1 MNWLKKLKQWTRFR
15 RNDDAYATTREKLW
29 EGIREAVAVQLELG
43 RSVWLVAHFPDTF
56 VQLQELVTQWELE
69 YSIARQTISFESLA
83 GPNQS
88 LVSPNSV
95 HLVLADLMPTYIDH
109 TDNNLTGHVA
119 ALMVE
124 RHPWM
129 PRDADLH
136 HYFKALSGTGVSVE
150 LGYFMAFD
158 DPLVA
163 AVLSETTVEV
173 LTQLG
178 MSSHRLINSMTLSR
192 RIERQLK
199 RQQSQ
204 YHCCIDT
211 DNVELWLQANKLEP
225 PS

>member
-29 EGIREAVAVQLELG
+29 EWIREAIVVQLELG
-43 RSVWLVAHFPDTF
+43 RSIWLVAHFPDTF

-192 RIERQLK
+192 RIERLLK

>member
-15 RNDDAYATTREKLW
+15 RNDDAYAATREKLW
-29 EGIREAVAVQLELG
+29 EGIREAIVVQLELG
-43 RSVWLVAHFPDTF
+43 RSIWLVAHFPDTF

-69 YSIARQTISFESLA
+69 YTIARQTISFESLA

-95 HLVLADLMPTYIDH
+95 HLVLADLTPTYIDH

-204 YHCCIDT
+204 YHCCIGT